1 MKNLNKLNNSTKFAP
16 RQSMH
21 PDGDVTQAMNKRAED
36 VARAMN
42 IVRRNFYERN
52 LKQYDMKR
60 NASFQ
65 WNETSFQRLRKVLR
79 DYREEQEYS
88 MRNM

>member
-36 VARAMN
+36 VARAM
-42 IVRRNFYERN
+42 
-52 LKQYDMKR
+52 KR
-60 NASFQ
+60 NA
-65 WNETSFQRLRKVLR
+65 SFQRLRKVLR

>member
-21 PDGDVTQAMNKRAED
+21 PDGDVTQAMNKQRA
-36 VARAMN
+36 RRLK
-42 IVRRNFYERN
+42 RRNRSV
-52 LKQYDMKR
+52 
-60 NASFQ
+60 SF
-65 WNETSFQRLRKVLR
+65 SRLRKVLR
-79 DYREEQEYS
+79 DYADYRAQYP